1 MGKVTIALIALSTVV
16 LLVTFGKGMSILHG
30 GDVASHLYWSMAA
43 LLSALT
49 ANLVAVIHAAQS
61 DRIIRQLRALLA
73 QTEPG
78 EHAASRA
85 PAHGGTPL
93 PAGED

>member
-1 MGKVTIALIALSTVV
+1 MGKVTIALTAISTVV

-49 ANLVAVIHAAQS
+49 ANFVAMVHAAQS
-61 DRIIRQLRALLA
+61 DRLIRRLRAVLE
-73 QTEPG
+73 QSRPE
-78 EHAASRA
+78 EHAAR
-85 PAHGGTPL
+85 
-93 PAGED
+93 